1 MGGDEGHGMKR
12 ACAEVEP
19 LLAAY
24 VDGEASAEE
33 RATVDRHLERCEPCR
48 HHEVRERAVRSVL
61 QARRHGLTACASPQ
75 LRTRCAAA
83 FAPAPPAR
91 SAHHAPRTFARRT
104 WLPLSFAAT
113 LLLAVSAVFIIGL
126 NGSVEALAT
135 QLAMDHV
142 KCFQLSPVHGT
153 VDASAAGQAWYQH
166 YGWLL
171 RVPRSQPSEELELV
185 DVRRCLSTEGITA
198 HLMYRWR
205 GTPLSVYVLNGVPK
219 SDTPMETRLSSREQ
233 QLSAIGQQEI
243 IWSAGGRTYAVV
255 GKGQRRDLERVAQ
268 YVRTAASETRY
279 PSK

>member
-1 MGGDEGHGMKR
+1 MKR

-24 VDGEASAEE
+24 VDGEASAGE
-33 RATVDRHLERCEPCR
+33 RATIDTHLARCEPCR
-48 HHEVRERAVRSVL
+48 HHEAHERTMRGVL
-61 QARRHGLTACASPQ
+61 RARRHELGACASPQ

-83 FAPAPPAR
+83 FAPAAAAR
-91 SAHHAPRTFARRT
+91 VPHATRTFAPRTFARRT
-104 WLPLSFAAT
+104 WIPLSFAAT

-171 RVPRSQPSEELELV
+171 RIPRSQPTEQLELV

-205 GTPLSVYVLNGVPK
+205 GTPLSVYVLNSVPK
-219 SDTPMETRLSSREQ
+219 SDAPIETRLSSRER
-233 QLSAIGQQEI
+233 QLSTIGQQEI

-255 GKGQRRDLERVAQ
+255 GKGQRSDLERVAQ
-268 YVRTAASETRY
+268 YVRTAAASETRY
-279 PSK
+279 PSQ

>member
-1 MGGDEGHGMKR
+1 MKR
-12 ACAEVEP
+12 ACADVEP

-24 VDGEASAEE
+24 VDGEASADE
-33 RATVDRHLERCEPCR
+33 RASVERHLGRCEPCR
-48 HHEVRERAVRSVL
+48 RHETHERTMRSVL
-61 QARRHGLTACASPQ
+61 QARRHGLSVCASPD

-83 FAPAPPAR
+83 CAPAAAARIPHPA
-91 SAHHAPRTFARRT
+91 ARTFAQRT
-104 WLPLSFAAT
+104 WIPLSFAAT
-113 LLLAVSAVFIIGL
+113 LLLAVSAVFNIGL

-153 VDASAAGQAWYQH
+153 VDAGAAGQAWYQH

-171 RVPRSQPSEELELV
+171 RVPRSQPTEQLELV

-205 GTPLSVYVLNGVPK
+205 GTPLSVYVLNSVPK
-219 SDTPMETRLSSREQ
+219 SDVPMEARFPSREQ

-255 GKGQRRDLERVAQ
+255 GKGQRSDLERVAQ
-268 YVRTAASETRY
+268 YVRTAASETRSL
-279 PSK
+279 SK